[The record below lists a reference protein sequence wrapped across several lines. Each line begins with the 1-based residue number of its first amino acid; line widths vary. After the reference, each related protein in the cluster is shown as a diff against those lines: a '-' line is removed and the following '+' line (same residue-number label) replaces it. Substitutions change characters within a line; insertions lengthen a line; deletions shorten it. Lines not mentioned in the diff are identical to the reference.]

1 VTRYDLA
8 FMLISA
14 RRTDGG
20 KRMLGALGVPDP
32 ARGFLFDLDGVL
44 TQTAKQRAA
53 AWKLM
58 FDESGC
64 AELRGR
70 S

>member
-1 VTRYDLA
+1 MFGA
-8 FMLISA
+8 FGL
-14 RRTDGG
+14 
-20 KRMLGALGVPDP
+20 PDP

-44 TQTAKQRAA
+44 TQTAKQHAA

-58 FDESGC
+58 FGDL